1 MTLYLCFK
9 APFGTFKPFQSVE
22 MLATTA
28 FITHSAAYGFLLGL
42 AGINRDRKEEFIGA
56 QIAIGMKHTPQ
67 RGRTYHQLHVNPQ
80 NPKADEIQRAK
91 GTKQRIRPYWR
102 EVLINLEGYI
112 GLKDERLEPLVRQ
125 GVNEPQTLNYWGLPF
140 MGDNNFFLE
149 RLDVIPEPEKCQWFC
164 PLEPENVGRDDRYIY
179 LSIWTDYA
187 SSETSNSLLFSMRDN
202 LDKAWVTIEKKQ
214 ILLR

>member
-1 MTLYLCFK
+1 MTLYLHFK
-9 APFGTFKPFQSVE
+9 APFGAFKPFQSVE

-28 FITHSAAYGFLLGL
+28 FVTHSAAYGLLLGL
-42 AGINRDRKEEFIGA
+42 AGVDRDRKDEFIGA
-56 QIAIGMKHTPQ
+56 QIAVGMARMPK
-67 RGRTYHQLHVNPQ
+67 RGRTYHQLHVIPQ
-80 NPKADEIQRAK
+80 TPTKDEIERAK

-102 EVLINLEGYI
+102 EVLISLEGCI
-112 GLKDERLEPLVRQ
+112 GLKDERLESLVRQ
-125 GVNEPQTLNYWGLPF
+125 GVDEPQSLDYWGLPF

-187 SSETSNSLLFSMRDN
+187 SGEASNSLLFSIRNDLN
-202 LDKAWVTIEKKQ
+202 KAWVTIEKKQ
-214 ILLR
+214 P